1 MKGFRTIQ
9 GLKVLLLLASV
20 MVASCQS
27 EEMPPA
33 SEGAKTGCIVLSLPE
48 VQLYNGGNT
57 RATGSIAD
65 YTYKL
70 NSVAGSA
77 HVVVDSTIVFAGSS
91 AVVPAGKYT
100 LTATSTTAQDAAPW
114 YQGTSAEFT
123 LGKGETKSI
132 SIDLGKPK
140 NAEVAVTFASSFTT
154 FYENYSV
161 TIGNHSV
168 SANGKLYAMTD
179 SEGKVSYTIKGN
191 AQEDSHVSDIPE
203 EGITGRINAV
213 VGTSYQLNITAQTI
227 TDLPIEFGGD
237 HNGEFDTKEYR
248 PLN

>member
-91 AVVPAGKYT
+91 AVIPAGKYT

-154 FYENYSV
+154 LYENYSV
-161 TIGNHSV
+161 TIGSHSLK
-168 SANGKLYAMTD
+168 ANGNLYAMP
-179 SEGKVSYTIKGN
+179 GAKISYTIKGS
-191 AQEDSHVSDIPE
+191 AKAGSHVTDIPA
-203 EGITGRINAV
+203 EGITGTITVESGN
-213 VGTSYQLNITAQTI
+213 SYPLNITANTI
-227 TDLPIEFGGD
+227 SDLLINIGD
-237 HNGEFDTKEYR
+237 GTHNGEFDTREFR

>member
-161 TIGNHSV
+161 TIGSHSLK
-168 SANGKLYAMTD
+168 ANGSLYAMP
-179 SEGKVSYTIKGN
+179 GAKISYTIKGS
-191 AQEDSHVSDIPE
+191 AKAGSHVTDIPA
-203 EGITGRINAV
+203 EGITGTITVEAGN
-213 VGTSYQLNITAQTI
+213 SYPLNITASSI
-227 TDLPIEFGGD
+227 SDLLIQIGEGT

>member
-48 VQLYNGGNT
+48 VQLYNGENT

-70 NSVAGSA
+70 NSVSGSA
-77 HVVVDSTIVFAGSS
+77 HVVADSTIVFAGSS
-91 AVVPAGKYT
+91 AIVPAGKYT
-100 LTATSTTAQDAAPW
+100 LSATSTTAQDAAPW

-154 FYENYSV
+154 LYENYSV
-161 TIGNHSV
+161 TIGSHSLK
-168 SANGKLYAMTD
+168 ANGNLYAMP
-179 SEGKVSYTIKGN
+179 GAKISYTIKGS
-191 AQEDSHVSDIPE
+191 AKAGSHVTDIPA
-203 EGITGRINAV
+203 EGITGTITVEA
-213 VGTSYQLNITAQTI
+213 GISYPLNITASSI
-227 TDLPIEFGGD
+227 SDLLIQIGEGT